1 MGWEGHELHGGF
13 HVHLGFAARAHETLR
28 FQAHH
33 HPIPADWNCG
43 VQDWWTCHWN
53 MSGSIKLALKW
64 STGDV
69 WAAQRCD
76 IWPSSGY
83 HWRLSPPV
91 QQGFNK
97 ANLAKKTKKQQN
109 HPGLVFT
116 DTLQMFTTRC
126 KQQMWDHQFWLVCGV
141 LVGKQQMWDH
151 QFWEPREVPGRQS
164 PRRWI
169 PFQLVRQCAA
179 HRVSGDDDAIP
190 MGSRLRRIESGDESK
205 LEAPGGNTNGIK
217 YIYVYRY
224 IWNS

>member
-126 KQQMWDHQFWLVCGV
+126 KQQMWDHQFWLVCGDQQICSSGITIPISNQNGGSPTGWWFETNQNRV
-141 LVGKQQMWDH
+141 MSHGDNIIQGRGWKRFNRAQINCMDICIQLKPSVATLVAHG
-151 QFWEPREVPGRQS
+151 
-164 PRRWI
+164 
-169 PFQLVRQCAA
+169 LVFPL
-179 HRVSGDDDAIP
+179 I
-190 MGSRLRRIESGDESK
+190 
-205 LEAPGGNTNGIK
+205 T
-217 YIYVYRY
+217 
-224 IWNS
+224 